1 MRGVRGKM
9 PRIRMTFDQTG
20 LLKYISHL
28 DTMRLFERACRR
40 ADMPLELTQGFN
52 PHPKIS
58 IIPARPVGQESAG
71 QFADIT
77 LKIMVSL
84 REIAERMNRNLPP
97 EILITGVREVK
108 KVKTGG
114 KTQWV

>member
-1 MRGVRGKM
+1 
-9 PRIRMTFDQTG
+9 MTFDQNG

-40 ADMPLELTQGFN
+40 ADLPLELTQGFN

-58 IIPARPVGQESAG
+58 VTPARPVGQDSTN

-77 LKIMVSL
+77 LKVMIPL
-84 REIAERMNRNLPP
+84 RELAERMSRNLPP
-97 EILITGVREVK
+97 EVRMTGAREIR
-108 KVKTGG
+108 KVKIGG
-114 KTQWV
+114 KSQWV

>member
-1 MRGVRGKM
+1 M
-9 PRIRMTFDQTG
+9 PRLRMTFDQDG

-40 ADMPLELTQGFN
+40 ADLPLELTQGFN

-58 IIPARPVGQESAG
+58 ITPASKVGEESTG

-77 LKIMVSL
+77 LRVMIPL
-84 REIAERMNRNLPP
+84 RELADRMSRNLPP
-97 EILITGVREVK
+97 EVRITGIREVR
-108 KVKTGG
+108 KVKIGG
-114 KTQWV
+114 KSQWV